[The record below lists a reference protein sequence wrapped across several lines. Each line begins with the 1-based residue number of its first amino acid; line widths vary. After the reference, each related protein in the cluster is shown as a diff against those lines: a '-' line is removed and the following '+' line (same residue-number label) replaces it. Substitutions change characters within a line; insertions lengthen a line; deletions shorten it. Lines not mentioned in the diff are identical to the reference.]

1 MKCKFCKAKMS
12 RSDNLCTE
20 CGRLKSTPLEPVPD
34 YSDREKGKSLRFFT
48 MGKNYFYKYILF
60 PLVLI
65 PLAGMMGY
73 VILLM
78 ISDNNNRFADAVIM
92 CAGVLAL
99 IYIILAA
106 ITASKCY
113 VEVYKNCIEGR
124 IPAKIPCFTKHFI
137 VYYDDIVRVNVHG
150 IGMSVVS
157 TTRRSSDSHP
167 GFTLITDFG
176 AIDIKGLNDSQAA
189 EIHAHIRAFRRK

>member
-1 MKCKFCKAKMS
+1 MKCKFCGAKMS

-20 CGRLKSTPLEPVPD
+20 CGRLKSKPLEPVPD
-34 YSDREKGKSLRFFT
+34 YSDREKGKSDRFFT

-60 PLVLI
+60 PIVLI

-73 VILLM
+73 VVLLM
-78 ISDNNNRFADAVIM
+78 ISDNNNGFADAVLM
-92 CAGVLAL
+92 CAGILAL
-99 IYIILAA
+99 VYLILAA
-106 ITASKCY
+106 IAASKCY
-113 VEVYKNCIEGR
+113 VEVYRNCIEGR

-137 VYYDDIVRVNVHG
+137 VYYDDIVRVNMHG
-150 IGMSVVS
+150 VGMSTS

-167 GFTLITDFG
+167 GFILITDFG

-189 EIHAHIRAFRRK
+189 EIYAHLHAYRRK

>member
-48 MGKNYFYKYILF
+48 MGKNYFYKYILI

-65 PLAGMMGY
+65 PAAWMAGY
-73 VILLM
+73 VILGM
-78 ISDNNNRFADAVIM
+78 IFDNDDIVNAAITAFTVI
-92 CAGVLAL
+92 AIA
-99 IYIILAA
+99 YIILAA
-106 ITASKCY
+106 VTASKCY

-137 VYYDDIVRVNVHG
+137 VYYDDIVRVNTHG